1 MNVYE
6 YICVKKK
13 INFHICVKDP
23 ILFPQNFQLLK
34 SF

>member
-6 YICVKKK
+6 YICEKN

-23 ILFPQNFQLLK
+23 ILFPQSLQLLK